1 MANLDGLHPIVR
13 EATEKLIEVCKE
25 KGIDIIIAQAYRSIA
40 EQNALYAKGRT
51 QSQLRAA
58 GLDVEPKP
66 GPKVTNA
73 RGGTSY
79 HNYGLAIDY
88 CLKVDGKAIWSVNK
102 DWRTVAEEAKKLGF
116 EWGGEW
122 KSFVD
127 YPHLQMTFGLSI
139 KDLQEGARPPK
150 PAKESGAIK
159 ESVGKP
165 VVAKPAVKPVA
176 KPAAP
181 KVSIVKYPGKVIE
194 IGSKGKDVER
204 IQRAVGFKDKDVDG
218 IYGKDTKN
226 AVKAYQKRKKLKV
239 DGEVG
244 AKTWAVMF

>member
-13 EATEKLIEVCKE
+13 EATEKLIAVCKE

-51 QSQLRAA
+51 TA
-58 GLDVEPKP
+58 

-79 HNYGLAIDY
+79 HNYGLAIDF

-102 DWRTVAEEAKKLGF
+102 DWRTVAAEAKKLGF

-139 KDLQEGARPPK
+139 KDLQAGKRPAAGPK
-150 PAKESGAIK
+150 KES
-159 ESVGKP
+159 
-165 VVAKPAVKPVA
+165 VAKPAAKPVA
-176 KPAAP
+176 KPKAP
-181 KVSIVKYPGKVIE
+181 KAPAPIVKYPGKVIG

-204 IQRAVGFKDKDVDG
+204 IQRAVGVKPDG
-218 IYGKDTKN
+218 IYGKGTAA
-226 AVKAYQKRKKLKV
+226 AVKAYQKRKKLSA
-239 DGEVG
+239 DGIVG

>member
-13 EATEKLIEVCKE
+13 EATEKLIAVCKE

-51 QSQLRAA
+51 TA
-58 GLDVEPKP
+58 

-122 KSFVD
+122 KASS
-127 YPHLQMTFGLSI
+127 TI
-139 KDLQEGARPPK
+139 
-150 PAKESGAIK
+150 
-159 ESVGKP
+159 
-165 VVAKPAVKPVA
+165 
-176 KPAAP
+176 
-181 KVSIVKYPGKVIE
+181 
-194 IGSKGKDVER
+194 R
-204 IQRAVGFKDKDVDG
+204 ICK
-218 IYGKDTKN
+218 
-226 AVKAYQKRKKLKV
+226 
-239 DGEVG
+239 
-244 AKTWAVMF
+244 

>member
-13 EATEKLIEVCKE
+13 EATEKLIAVCKE
-25 KGIDIIIAQAYRSIA
+25 KGIDIIIAQAYRSIP

-51 QSQLRAA
+51 
-58 GLDVEPKP
+58 KP

-88 CLKVDGKAIWSVNK
+88 CLKVDGKAIWTVNK
-102 DWRTVAEEAKKLGF
+102 DWRTVATEAKKLGF

-139 KDLQEGARPPK
+139 KDLQAGKRPVIKEETPE
-150 PAKESGAIK
+150 PAKETGAIK
-159 ESVGKP
+159 ESIGKP
-165 VVAKPAVKPVA
+165 VVAKPAAKPAV

-181 KVSIVKYPGKVIE
+181 KAPASIVKYPGKVIKV
-194 IGSKGKDVER
+194 GSKGKDVER
-204 IQRAVGFKDKDVDG
+204 IQRAVGVKPDG
-218 IYGKDTKN
+218 IYGKGTAA
-226 AVKAYQKRKKLKV
+226 AVKSYQKRKKLSA
-239 DGEVG
+239 DGIVG

>member
-13 EATEKLIEVCKE
+13 EATEKLIAVCKE

-51 QSQLRAA
+51 TA
-58 GLDVEPKP
+58 

-139 KDLQEGARPPK
+139 KDLQAGKRPAE

-159 ESVGKP
+159 ESVTS
-165 VVAKPAVKPVA
+165 KPAVVKPVA

-181 KVSIVKYPGKVIE
+181 KAPASVKYPGKVIE

-204 IQRAVGFKDKDVDG
+204 IQRAVGVKPDG
-218 IYGKDTKN
+218 IYGKGTAA

>member
-40 EQNALYAKGRT
+40 EQNALYAQGRT
-51 QSQLRAA
+51 DKYDRFGKKKSI
-58 GLDVEPKP
+58 
-66 GPKVTNA
+66 VTNA

-102 DWRTVAEEAKKLGF
+102 DWRTVATEAKKLGF

-139 KDLQEGARPPK
+139 KDLQAGKRPAE
-150 PAKESGAIK
+150 PAKETGAIK

-165 VVAKPAVKPVA
+165 VVAKPASKPVV
-176 KPAAP
+176 KPAAKP
-181 KVSIVKYPGKVIE
+181 TASIVKYPGKVIG
-194 IGSKGKDVER
+194 IGSPKSKDVER
-204 IQRAVGFKDKDVDG
+204 IQRAVGVKPDG

>member
-25 KGIDIIIAQAYRSIA
+25 KDIDIIIAQAYRSIA
-40 EQNALYAKGRT
+40 EQNALFAKGRT
-51 QSQLRAA
+51 TA
-58 GLDVEPKP
+58 

-88 CLKVDGKAIWSVNK
+88 CLKVDGKAIWTVNK
-102 DWRTVAEEAKKLGF
+102 DWRTVAEEAKKIGF

-122 KSFVD
+122 KTFID

-139 KDLQEGARPPK
+139 KDLQAGKRPVIKEETPE
-150 PAKESGAIK
+150 PAKEGAVK
-159 ESVGKP
+159 ESVTPKPTPTKVVTVPFPGKP
-165 VVAKPAVKPVA
+165 VKLR
-176 KPAAP
+176 
-181 KVSIVKYPGKVIE
+181 SEGKN
-194 IGSKGKDVER
+194 VER
-204 IQRAVGFKDKDVDG
+204 VQRAVGIAEKKVDG
-218 IYGKDTKN
+218 IYGKDTEK
-226 AVKAYQKRKKLKV
+226 AVKAYQKRKGLKA
-239 DGEVG
+239 DGIVG

>member
-51 QSQLRAA
+51 
-58 GLDVEPKP
+58 KP

-79 HNYGLAIDY
+79 HNYGLAIDF

-102 DWRTVAEEAKKLGF
+102 DWRTVATEAKKLGF

-139 KDLQEGARPPK
+139 KDLQAGKRPAEGPK
-150 PAKESGAIK
+150 K
-159 ESVGKP
+159 ESVSKP
-165 VVAKPAVKPVA
+165 TVA
-176 KPAAP
+176 KPAAKPVVKPATP
-181 KVSIVKYPGKVIE
+181 KAPASIVKYPGKVIA

-204 IQRAVGFKDKDVDG
+204 IQRAVGVKPDG
-218 IYGKDTKN
+218 IYGKGTAA
-226 AVKAYQKRKKLKV
+226 AVKAYQKRKKLSA
-239 DGEVG
+239 DGIVG

>member
-13 EATEKLIEVCKE
+13 EATEKLIAVCKE

-51 QSQLRAA
+51 EA
-58 GLDVEPKP
+58 

-73 RGGTSY
+73 KGGTSY

-122 KSFVD
+122 KTFID

-139 KDLQEGARPPK
+139 KDLQAGKRPVIKEETPE
-150 PAKESGAIK
+150 PAEESGAIK
-159 ESVGKP
+159 ETVS
-165 VVAKPAVKPVA
+165 VKPVDKPAA
-176 KPAAP
+176 KPAA
-181 KVSIVKYPGKVIE
+181 SIVKYPGKVIE

-204 IQRAVGFKDKDVDG
+204 IQRAVGFKDKEVDG
-218 IYGKDTKN
+218 IYGKGTAN
-226 AVKAYQKRKKLKV
+226 AVKAYQKRKKLSA
-239 DGEVG
+239 DGKVG

>member
-51 QSQLRAA
+51 TA
-58 GLDVEPKP
+58 

-73 RGGTSY
+73 KGGTSY
-79 HNYGLAIDY
+79 HNYGLAIDF

-102 DWRTVAEEAKKLGF
+102 DWRTVATEAKKLGF

-139 KDLQEGARPPK
+139 KDLQEGKRPSEG
-150 PAKESGAIK
+150 AKK
-159 ESVGKP
+159 ESVTSKPTIAKP
-165 VVAKPAVKPVA
+165 VTKPAA

-181 KVSIVKYPGKVIE
+181 KAPASIVKYPGKVIE

-204 IQRAVGFKDKDVDG
+204 IQRAVGVKPDG
-218 IYGKDTKN
+218 IYGKATAA
-226 AVKAYQKRKKLKV
+226 AVKSYQKRKKLSA
-239 DGEVG
+239 DGIVG